1 MSIAA
6 KVYNKILLNRIRPHL
21 DPLLRKNQAG
31 FRPGRSCAQ
40 QIHILRRIME
50 GFREHQL
57 PLIATFVDF
66 KKAFD
71 SINRSVIFSV
81 LRHYGIPETLVN
93 AIQVLYTNSSS
104 SVMVDG
110 SISKPFSVTTGVLQ
124 GDVLAP
130 FLFIIILRLLIG
142 RISVLLNSDWLRSI
156 REKVKLACLVVKET
170 TASLAG
176 IIGEGTLFPK

>member
-1 MSIAA
+1 
-6 KVYNKILLNRIRPHL
+6 
-21 DPLLRKNQAG
+21 
-31 FRPGRSCAQ
+31 
-40 QIHILRRIME
+40 ME

-71 SINRSVIFSV
+71 SINRSVMFSV

-93 AIQVLYTNSSS
+93 AIRVLYTNSSS

-124 GDVLAP
+124 GGV
-130 FLFIIILRLLIG
+130 
-142 RISVLLNSDWLRSI
+142 
-156 REKVKLACLVVKET
+156 
-170 TASLAG
+170 
-176 IIGEGTLFPK
+176 

>member
-1 MSIAA
+1 
-6 KVYNKILLNRIRPHL
+6 
-21 DPLLRKNQAG
+21 
-31 FRPGRSCAQ
+31 
-40 QIHILRRIME
+40 
-50 GFREHQL
+50 
-57 PLIATFVDF
+57 
-66 KKAFD
+66 
-71 SINRSVIFSV
+71 
-81 LRHYGIPETLVN
+81 
-93 AIQVLYTNSSS
+93 
-104 SVMVDG
+104 MVDG